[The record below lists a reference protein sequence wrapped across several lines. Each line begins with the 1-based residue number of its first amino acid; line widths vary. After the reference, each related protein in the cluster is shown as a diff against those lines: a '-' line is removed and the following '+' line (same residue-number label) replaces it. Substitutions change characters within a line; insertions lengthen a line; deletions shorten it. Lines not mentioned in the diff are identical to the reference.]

1 MCGITGIIAFNEEG
15 EKKLGGIHAAVSSLA
30 RRGPDGNGVFRHNRV
45 GFGHTRLSIIDVSSN
60 GAQPFHDSTDR
71 YTIIFNGEI
80 FNFLEHRAAL
90 EKQGVHFRSGTDTE
104 VLLELYIR
112 EKEKCLDKLNG
123 FFAFA
128 IYDREEEETFIARDR
143 YGVKPLLIY
152 RDSSVLAFASEMK
165 SLVRFDIQKK
175 LDHNSLFDYLHL
187 NYIPGP
193 HSIFEGVKKLLP
205 GHWIKVQGGKVT
217 ERQWY
222 KIPDIEISPL
232 PSYDNAQAS
241 LVEKLDAAVE
251 RRLISDVPLGAFLS
265 GGIDS
270 SAIVALASRH
280 TKHLSTFSIGY
291 KDEPLFDETKYAKL
305 VAEKYKTEHTVFS
318 LTNKDLFDHLHDVLD
333 YIDEPFADSSALAV
347 YILSRETRKHVTVA
361 LSGDGA
367 DELFGG
373 YMKHLG
379 EWNLRNGGWK
389 AGIVNLLGPLWSI
402 LPKSRNSSLGNAT
415 RKLDKFS
422 KGLKMDAK
430 DRYWQWCGYADK
442 KYLAEMPAFFIN
454 REEAGKRKSFNTQFI
469 GETNTMNDVLK
480 NDMQLVL
487 PGDMLTKVDLMSM
500 ANSLEVRTPFLD
512 VEVVNY
518 AFGLPANYKVSGKGR
533 KLIVQDAFR
542 KLLPEELYHRPK
554 HGFEVPLLSWFR
566 NELNS
571 WIFEDLLS
579 PSFLKTQGLFNPE
592 AVNNL
597 RSQLHSADPGDA
609 TARLWGLIVFQSWYK
624 KAFG

>member
-15 EKKLGGIHAAVSSLA
+15 EQKLGGIHGAVNALA
-30 RRGPDGNGVFRHNRV
+30 KRGPDGNGVFRHKRV
-45 GFGHTRLSIIDVSSN
+45 GLGHTRLSIIDVSSN
-60 GAQPFHDSTDR
+60 GAQPFHDKTDR
-71 YTIIFNGEI
+71 FTIVFNGEI
-80 FNFLEHRAAL
+80 FNFLEHRSAL
-90 EKQGVHFRSGTDTE
+90 EKQGVLFSSRTDTE

-128 IYDREEEETFIARDR
+128 IYDRETQETFIARDR
-143 YGVKPLLIY
+143 YGVKPLLVY
-152 RDSSVLAFASEMK
+152 RDASILAFASEMK
-165 SLVRFDIQKK
+165 SLVSFDIQKK

-205 GHWIKVQGGKVT
+205 GHWMKVKDGKII
-217 ERQWY
+217 EQQWY
-222 KIPDIEISPL
+222 HIPEKQISPL
-232 PSYDNAQAS
+232 PSYEQAQDI
-241 LVEKLDAAVE
+241 LVQKLDAAVE

-305 VAEKYKTEHTVFS
+305 VADKYKTEHTVFS
-318 LTNKDLFDHLHDVLD
+318 LTNKDLFNHLHDVLD

-389 AGIVNLLGPLWSI
+389 AGVVSLLGPLWNVM
-402 LPKSRNSSLGNAT
+402 PKSRNSSLGNTA

-422 KGLKMDAK
+422 KGLKMDPK

-442 KYLAEMPAFFIN
+442 KYLEEMPAFGVN
-454 REEAGKRKSFNTQFI
+454 ELEARSRKSFNTRFI

-480 NDMQLVL
+480 SDMHLVL

-512 VEVVNY
+512 VEVVDF
-518 AFGLPANYKVSGKGR
+518 AFGLPANYKVSGRGR

-554 HGFEVPLLSWFR
+554 HGFEVPLLNWFR

-571 WIFEDLLS
+571 WIFGDLLS
-579 PSFLKTQGLFNPE
+579 PSFLKEQGLFNVE
-592 AVNNL
+592 AVNTLKNE
-597 RSQLHSADPGDA
+597 LHSADPGDA
-609 TARLWGLIVFQSWYK
+609 TARLWGLIVFQSWYNK
-624 KAFG
+624 TF